1 MNNILIV
8 EIYSALARYEKIE
21 YEIFGNKFSYCSKS
35 LLDDFSQLPRAD
47 KKVAILGANYVTDC
61 FSISR
66 VPAVD
71 LSMFD
76 LLIILDQESLPSN
89 TPEEYLAI
97 TPEEYLA
104 ITRTRFSIDNVII
117 VTSAINQ
124 TAMLTT
130 DKIFVFP
137 LFLIE
142 ASCNYMYTENTIAKP
157 KLFDALLGI
166 KKPHRLEIFK
176 KLCTNNLLNKSYV
189 SIIDSDYNGNISTIY
204 YSPDLHQLEQAAAVR
219 SIEINSG
226 VFNSYECTFS
236 HPRLSYIQYPISRQI
251 PSKIYQNSYY
261 SIVAETEFQ
270 KYIFFTEKTVK
281 PLLAKRLFVMFSAYH
296 QLKTLQEYGFKT
308 FGSIIDE
315 SYDNE
320 VRDYLRWDMAFDQCI
335 ALSKM
340 DPNWVQEKIKHILE
354 HNHSLMADR
363 ARLITPLRAWLLHHI
378 KSIKL

>member
-8 EIYSALARYEKIE
+8 DITDSLVHYEKIE
-21 YEIFGNKFSYCSKS
+21 HEILGSEFLYVSKN
-35 LLDDFSQLPRAD
+35 LLDDFTQLPQAD
-47 KKVAILGANYVTDC
+47 KKVAVFRADYVADR
-61 FSISR
+61 FDISI

-76 LLIILDQESLPSN
+76 LLIIMDEEPLQGT
-89 TPEEYLAI
+89 TPEEYLAM
-97 TPEEYLA
+97 
-104 ITRTRFSIDNVII
+104 TRDRFSIDNVII
-117 VTSAINQ
+117 VAGAVDQ
-124 TAMLTT
+124 TVTLTT

-137 LFLIE
+137 LSLIE
-142 ASCNYMYTENTIAKP
+142 VSCDYSYKENTTTKL
-157 KLFDALLGI
+157 KLFDALLGTNRY
-166 KKPHRLEIFK
+166 HRVVIFE
-176 KLCTNNLLNKSYV
+176 KLCSSGLLDKSYV
-189 SIIDSDYNGNISTIY
+189 SMIDKNFDNGNVSTIY
-204 YSPDLHQLEQAAAVR
+204 YSPELQELELAEAAQAKER
-219 SIEINSG
+219 NSG
-226 VFNSYECTFS
+226 VFHSYEGTFS
-236 HPRLSYIQYPISRQI
+236 CDPWLRSRPKLRLQFSISRQI

-320 VRDYLRWDMAFDQCI
+320 VRDDLRYDMAFDQCI

-340 DPNWVQEKIKHILE
+340 NPIWVQGKIKHILE
-354 HNHSLMADR
+354 HNHSLMTDR
-363 ARLITPLRAWLLHHI
+363 ARLIAPLRAWLLHHI
-378 KSIKL
+378 KTSC